1 MIKYIATL
9 IKKLTAPIKY
19 LFDFKYTKYQFK
31 LVDII
36 YSDKHNHKICHIHSS
51 GKNIFFKLPAQ
62 EIINNP
68 AFLSEFS
75 QEDVVSIT
83 RLDNELEYVTK
94 THPISIKEIIWPNEG
109 ITEPIIILSEIKKN
123 NLIRLSLSD
132 LLNNDKMIF
141 SFKKEEI
148 YKLGHLKGLFDEK
161 NLAHRKEMAKKHY
174 IESLSERKPRLY
186 LVNCN

>member
-1 MIKYIATL
+1 MIKHVTTL
-9 IKKLTAPIKY
+9 IEKVTAPIKY
-19 LFDFKYTKYQFK
+19 LFDFKHTKYQFK
-31 LVDII
+31 LIDII

-83 RLDNELEYVTK
+83 RLDNELEYITK
-94 THPISIKEIIWPNEG
+94 THPISIKEIIWPNEEL
-109 ITEPIIILSEIKKN
+109 TEPIIILYEIKKN

-141 SFKKEEI
+141 SFKKEDT
-148 YKLGHLKGLFDEK
+148 YKLGYLKGLFEEQ
-161 NLAHRKEMAKKHY
+161 NLARKKEIAKQQY
-174 IESLSERKPRLY
+174 MESLSKRKPRLY
-186 LVNCN
+186 LVS